1 MVFCYQNCADL
12 LWKKIVLAIE
22 KNCFLRSLE
31 QFIQNDIWEN
41 FSRHIPIFN
50 RKKKWSDFDIDCFL
64 ISTKND
70 LNSWFTTLYICRIL
84 FETWK
89 IFPLCI
95 VPSSSSNSFQLSYSV
110 KSNEKGFFAQIRRE
124 LLKGKISIIYSPD
137 PTTNSNTMDPEFSK
151 IYRIISNFSCWSK
164 KLFWNWSLY
173 PVSKILN

>member
-1 MVFCYQNCADL
+1 MYG
-12 LWKKIVLAIE
+12 KIFLEIYL
-22 KNCFLRSLE
+22 FLRE
-31 QFIQNDIWEN
+31 
-41 FSRHIPIFN
+41 
-50 RKKKWSDFDIDCFL
+50 KKEVILTLKIDIDCFL

-70 LNSWFTTLYICRIL
+70 LNSWFTTLYLCRIL

-137 PTTNSNTMDPEFSK
+137 PTTNSETMNYEFDKNYTLLKKSPSMD
-151 IYRIISNFSCWSK
+151 IIK
-164 KLFWNWSLY
+164 GQ
-173 PVSKILN
+173 